1 MASVPSATFGDP
13 AEWPPHDVVGVS
25 PEFSLPMV
33 VEAYTAGVFP
43 MPAEIG
49 GSYAMAWFSPV
60 HRGVLPLDGLRV
72 TRSLRKM
79 LKRYRVTVDQAFD
92 QVVER
97 CADPDRDGAWIDHRI
112 REVYGQLH
120 RRGLAHS
127 VEAWDDEGRL
137 VGGLYGVGL
146 GGLFAG
152 ESMFHDPE
160 HGRDASKVA
169 LVALVDLLRS
179 AGGERLLD
187 VQWQTP
193 HLASLGVVEIDR
205 DDYLARL
212 PSVLRTPAPVW
223 RAELPGRS

>member
-1 MASVPSATFGDP
+1 MATVPSAIFGDP
-13 AEWPPHDVVGVS
+13 AEWPPHDVIGVS
-25 PEFSLPMV
+25 TEFSLTMV

-43 MPAEIG
+43 MPAEIEG
-49 GSYAMAWFSPV
+49 EYAMAWFSPL

-79 LKRYRVTVDQAFD
+79 LKRYRVTVDQEFD
-92 QVVER
+92 QVMER
-97 CADPDRDGAWIDHRI
+97 CADKSREGAWIDHRI
-112 REVYGQLH
+112 LTVYQQLH

-127 VEAWDDEGRL
+127 VESWDSEGRL

-169 LVALVDLLRS
+169 LVRLVELLGA
-179 AGGERLLD
+179 AGDERMLD

-193 HLASLGVVEIDR
+193 HLESLGVVELDR
-205 DDYLARL
+205 NDYLERL
-212 PSVLRTPAPVW
+212 PAVLRTPAPVW
-223 RAELPGRS
+223 R